1 MSVLFMKLAN
11 IVVKP
16 QDCSRTFIMPI
27 FPIIIMI
34 EFIWKNGVNNKALYF
49 DFDWTNAY
57 RYDEGLC
64 DVKKRLTKIHLK
76 C

>member
-34 EFIWKNGVNNKALYF
+34 EFIWKNGFIKKEVEKIMEILF
-49 DFDWTNAY
+49 LM
-57 RYDEGLC
+57 E
-64 DVKKRLTKIHLK
+64 VKED
-76 C
+76 

>member
-1 MSVLFMKLAN
+1 
-11 IVVKP
+11 
-16 QDCSRTFIMPI
+16 MPI